1 MRASFCEGMPT
12 SAVGYRTPGSA
23 SSRQAGSRRN
33 IILLALLTLVGTF
46 ALTPKA
52 MADSYNFS
60 AIGNGINVSG
70 VLTVS
75 PTGAAGAYTITGIS
89 GFFSDTNA
97 SANFSGII
105 TGLHLAPPPA
115 TPPPFPAPAFTTAGF
130 SYDNLFYPDGSPAV
144 CIDYPFFGGV
154 FDVYGVVFDVAGG
167 YTVDLW
173 SDGVIPGVGLTYG
186 VGDSFGSKVLDMP
199 DTDGMGVP
207 VSVSTSPTPEPGSL
221 LLLGTGL
228 LGLVAPLKRKFIA

>member
-1 MRASFCEGMPT
+1 
-12 SAVGYRTPGSA
+12 
-23 SSRQAGSRRN
+23 
-33 IILLALLTLVGTF
+33 
-46 ALTPKA
+46 